1 MAKFE
6 FGGPPRFAHQK
17 RGLAKL
23 LACNGVGALLMEPGT
38 GKTAVTLDYCSL
50 LALTSPRREARVLV
64 IGPLAATDQWALQA
78 PKWVSPQVNVWAEA
92 LGGSVMQRVEA
103 LRSRGGKAVAKPTG
117 GKGRGAGDDVR
128 ALHANRSWALTA
140 RRDGEGLDRK
150 AAAKAGPEVLG
161 DSRPRLVIEAI
172 NLDTLSQRR
181 RVGSKTMADVVL
193 AAVTDFDPDLV
204 VIDEMHKI
212 KSVSSNASRLASRI
226 GARVERRIGL
236 TGTVIPHSP
245 LDVYAQWRFIDPKAF
260 GRVQPNGERRA
271 ATFAHFKEDY
281 AQMGGYMG
289 HEVVGFKNLD
299 RLEEIMG
306 ERSSVAIKDECLD
319 LPDAVDTVLPVALS
333 AKELKAYED
342 MRTRLQVEFREEDDV
357 KAVGGPGEADSATA
371 MSRLVRMTR
380 LRQITAGHLPD
391 DSGQVREI
399 GRAKARTIASLI
411 HDTLEDEQRVVVFG
425 TFTHELAALEEEISD
440 KRTQV
445 LRIDG
450 STKPEDRLRM
460 RQRFGSDDP
469 ARLVIVAQIKTLSV
483 AVNELVTARNA
494 VFASLPWQRDDI
506 VQARDRLNRLGQ
518 KSATTF
524 WYALA
529 PGTVDDV
536 VYQAYQDRTDLEKA
550 LMNHIYNDRQDP

>member
-1 MAKFE
+1 MVGFK
-6 FGGPPRFAHQK
+6 FGGPPRFDHQK

-23 LACNGVGALLMEPGT
+23 IECRGVGALLMEPGT

-50 LALTSPRREARVLV
+50 LALASPRREARVLV
-64 IGPLAATDQWALQA
+64 IGPLAAVDQWALQA

-103 LRSRGGKAVAKPTG
+103 LRSRGGAKVTRVTG
-117 GKGRGAGDDVR
+117 GLGRAASASPRGV
-128 ALHANRSWALTA
+128 HANRAWALAA
-140 RRDGEGLDRK
+140 RRDGVDLPRGE
-150 AAAKAGPEVLG
+150 AVAGGPDVLG
-161 DSRPRLVIEAI
+161 DGKPRLVIEAI

-181 RVGSKTMADVVL
+181 QVGSKTMADVVL
-193 AAVTDFDPDLV
+193 GAVTDFDPDLV

-212 KSVSSNASRLASRI
+212 KSISSNASRLAGRI
-226 GARVERRIGL
+226 GNRVERRIGL

-260 GRVQPNGERRA
+260 GRVQPDGTRRT

-289 HEVVGFKNLD
+289 REVIGFKNLD
-299 RLEEIMG
+299 RLEEIMA
-306 ERSSVAIKDECLD
+306 ERSAVAIKDECLD
-319 LPDAVDTVLPVALS
+319 LPEAVDTVLPVTLS
-333 AKELKAYED
+333 AKESKAYEE
-342 MRTRLQVEFREEDDV
+342 MRTQLQVQFREEDD
-357 KAVGGPGEADSATA
+357 ASAAGEATA
-371 MSRLVRMTR
+371 MNRLSRLIR

-391 DSGQVREI
+391 DEGQVREI
-399 GRAKARTIASLI
+399 GRSKAKTIASLI
-411 HDTLEDEQRVVVFG
+411 HDTLEDEKRVVVFG
-425 TFTHELAALEEEISD
+425 TFTRELQALEEEITD
-440 KRTQV
+440 KRTTV

-450 STKPEDRLRM
+450 STKPEDRLAI

-483 AVNELVTARNA
+483 AVNELVTASHA

-518 KSATTF
+518 KRSTTF

-529 PGTVDDV
+529 PDTVDDV
-536 VYQAYQDRTDLEKA
+536 VFRAYQDRTDLEKS
-550 LMNHIYNDRQDP
+550 LMNHIYNER

>member
-1 MAKFE
+1 MAGFE

-23 LACNGVGALLMEPGT
+23 LACKGVGALLMEPGT

-50 LALTSPRREARVLV
+50 LALASPRREARVLV
-64 IGPLAATDQWALQA
+64 IGPLAAVDQWALQA

-103 LRSRGGKAVAKPTG
+103 LRSRGGKNVAKPTG
-117 GKGRGAGDDVR
+117 GRGRGAGDDVR
-128 ALHANRSWALTA
+128 ALHANRSWALAA
-140 RRDGEGLDRK
+140 RRDGVDLTRQM
-150 AAAKAGPEVLG
+150 ASKAGPDVLG
-161 DSRPRLVIEAI
+161 DSKPRLVIEAI

-181 RVGSKTMADVVL
+181 QVGSRTMADVVL
-193 AAVTDFDPDLV
+193 SAVTDFDPDLI

-212 KSVSSNASRLASRI
+212 KSVASNASRLAGRI
-226 GARVERRIGL
+226 GSRVERRIGL

-245 LDVYAQWRFIDPKAF
+245 LDVYGQWRFLDPHAF
-260 GRVQPNGERRA
+260 GRVQPNGERRV
-271 ATFAHFKEDY
+271 ATFKHFKEDY
-281 AQMGGYMG
+281 AEMGGYMG

-306 ERSSVAIKDECLD
+306 ERSSVAIKEECLD
-319 LPDAVDTVLPVALS
+319 LPDAIDTVLPVALS

-342 MRTRLQVEFREEDDV
+342 MRTKLQVEFREEDDV
-357 KAVGGPGEADSATA
+357 REAADGGDAATA
-371 MSRLVRMTR
+371 ASRLVRMTR

-391 DSGQVREI
+391 DAGEVREI
-399 GRAKARTIASLI
+399 GRSKAKTIASLI
-411 HDTLEDEQRVVVFG
+411 HDTLEDEKRIVVFG
-425 TFTHELAALEEEISD
+425 TFTRELAALEEEIAD
-440 KRTQV
+440 KRTTV

-450 STKPEDRLRM
+450 STKPEDRLAM

-469 ARLVIVAQIKTLSV
+469 GRLVIVAQIKTLSV

-494 VFASLPWQRDDI
+494 IFASLPWQRDDI

-529 PGTVDDV
+529 PNTVDDLV
-536 VYQAYQDRTDLEKA
+536 FQAYQDRTDLEKT
-550 LMNHIYNDRQDP
+550 LMNHIYADRK

>member
-1 MAKFE
+1 MTVFQ

-23 LACNGVGALLMEPGT
+23 IACNGVGALLMEPGT

-50 LALTSPRREARVLV
+50 LALASPRREARVLV
-64 IGPLAATDQWALQA
+64 IGPLAAVDQWALQA

-103 LRSRGGKAVAKPTG
+103 LRSRGGKPLKTITG

-128 ALHANRSWALTA
+128 AAHANRSWALAA
-140 RRDGEGLDRK
+140 RRDGVVLDRK
-150 AAAKAGPEVLG
+150 MAAKAGPDVLG
-161 DSRPRLVIEAI
+161 DSKPRLVIEAI

-181 RVGSKTMADVVL
+181 QVGSKTMADIVL

-212 KSVSSNASRLASRI
+212 KSVSSNASRLAGRI
-226 GARVERRIGL
+226 GSRVERRIGL

-245 LDVYAQWRFIDPKAF
+245 LDVYGQWRFLDPKAF

-271 ATFAHFKEDY
+271 ATFKHFKEDY
-281 AQMGGYMG
+281 AEMGGYMG

-306 ERSSVAIKDECLD
+306 ERSSVAIKEECLD

-333 AKELKAYED
+333 PKELKAYED
-342 MRTRLQVEFREEDDV
+342 MRTKLQVEFREEDDV
-357 KAVGGPGEADSATA
+357 LEADAAGGGDAATA
-371 MSRLVRMTR
+371 ASRLVRMTR

-391 DSGQVREI
+391 DEGQVREI
-399 GRAKARTIASLI
+399 GRSKAKTIASLI
-411 HDTLEDEQRVVVFG
+411 HDTLEDEQRIVVFG
-425 TFTHELAALEEEISD
+425 SFTHELRALEEEIAD
-440 KRTQV
+440 KRTTV

-450 STKPEDRLRM
+450 STKPEDRLAM

-469 ARLVIVAQIKTLSV
+469 SRLVIVAQIKTLSV

-494 VFASLPWQRDDI
+494 IFASLPWQRDDI

-529 PGTVDDV
+529 PNTVDDLV
-536 VYQAYQDRTDLEKA
+536 FQAYLDRTDLEKT
-550 LMNHIYNDRQDP
+550 LMDHIYNDR

>member
-1 MAKFE
+1 MTKFE

-23 LACNGVGALLMEPGT
+23 IACNGVGALLMEPGT

-50 LALTSPRREARVLV
+50 LALSSPRREARVLV
-64 IGPLAATDQWALQA
+64 IGPLAAVDQWALQA

-117 GKGRGAGDDVR
+117 GKGRGAGDSVR
-128 ALHANRSWALTA
+128 AVHAARAWALAA
-140 RRDGEGLDRK
+140 RRDGVDLDRRM
-150 AAAKAGPEVLG
+150 AAKAGPDVLG
-161 DSRPRLVIEAI
+161 DSNPRLVIEAI

-181 RVGSKTMADVVL
+181 QVGSKTMADVVL
-193 AAVTDFDPDLV
+193 GAVTDFDPDLV

-212 KSVSSNASRLASRI
+212 KSVSSNASRLAGRI
-226 GARVERRIGL
+226 GSRVERRIGL

-245 LDVYAQWRFIDPKAF
+245 LDVYGQWRFLDPRAF
-260 GRVQPNGERRA
+260 GRVQPNGERRV
-271 ATFAHFKEDY
+271 ATFKHFKEDY
-281 AQMGGYMG
+281 AEMGGYMG

-306 ERSSVAIKDECLD
+306 ERSSVAIKEECLD

-333 AKELKAYED
+333 PKELKAYED
-342 MRTRLQVEFREEDDV
+342 MRTKLQVEFREEDDSR
-357 KAVGGPGEADSATA
+357 EAGDGDAATA
-371 MSRLVRMTR
+371 ASRLVRMTR

-391 DSGQVREI
+391 DDGQVREI
-399 GRAKARTIASLI
+399 GRSKAKTIASLI
-411 HDTLEDEQRVVVFG
+411 HDTLEDEQRIVVFG
-425 TFTHELAALEEEISD
+425 TFTRELAALEEEIAD
-440 KRTQV
+440 KRTTV

-450 STKPEDRLRM
+450 STKPGDRLAM

-529 PGTVDDV
+529 PGTVDDLV
-536 VYQAYQDRTDLEKA
+536 FQAYLDRTDLEKT
-550 LMNHIYNDRQDP
+550 LMNHIYDDRK

>member
-1 MAKFE
+1 MTKFE

-23 LACNGVGALLMEPGT
+23 IACNGVGALLMEPGT

-50 LALTSPRREARVLV
+50 LALSSPRGEARVLV
-64 IGPLAATDQWALQA
+64 IGPLAAVDQWALQA

-103 LRSRGGKAVAKPTG
+103 LRSRGGKSVTRVTG

-128 ALHANRSWALTA
+128 ALHANRSWALAA
-140 RRDGEGLDRK
+140 RRDGVDLARK
-150 AAAKAGPEVLG
+150 MAAKVGPDVLG
-161 DSRPRLVIEAI
+161 DSKPRLVIEAI

-181 RVGSKTMADVVL
+181 QVGSRTMADVVL
-193 AAVTDFDPDLV
+193 SAVTDFDPDLV

-212 KSVSSNASRLASRI
+212 KSVSSNASRLAGRI
-226 GARVERRIGL
+226 GSRVERRIGL

-245 LDVYAQWRFIDPKAF
+245 LDVYGQWRFLDPRAF
-260 GRVQPNGERRA
+260 GRVQPGGERRV
-271 ATFAHFKEDY
+271 ATFKHFKEDY
-281 AQMGGYMG
+281 VEMGGYMG

-306 ERSSVAIKDECLD
+306 ERSSVAIKEECLD
-319 LPDAVDTVLPVALS
+319 LPRAVDTVLPVALS
-333 AKELKAYED
+333 PKELKAYED
-342 MRTRLQVEFREEDDV
+342 MRTKLQVEFREEADV
-357 KAVGGPGEADSATA
+357 RDAGGGDAATA
-371 MSRLVRMTR
+371 TSRLVRMTR

-391 DSGQVREI
+391 DAGEVREI
-399 GRAKARTIASLI
+399 GRSKAKTIASLI
-411 HDTLEDEQRVVVFG
+411 HDTLEDEKRIVVFG
-425 TFTHELAALEEEISD
+425 TFTRELSALEEEIVNR
-440 KRTQV
+440 RTAV

-450 STKPEDRLRM
+450 STKPEDRLAM

-494 VFASLPWQRDDI
+494 IFASLPWQRDDI

-529 PGTVDDV
+529 PGTVDDLV
-536 VYQAYQDRTDLEKA
+536 FQAYQDRTDLEKA
-550 LMNHIYNDRQDP
+550 LMNHIYADRK

>member
-1 MAKFE
+1 LTKFE

-23 LACNGVGALLMEPGT
+23 ISCGGAGALLMEPGT

-50 LALTSPRREARVLV
+50 LALASPRREARVLV
-64 IGPLAATDQWALQA
+64 IGPLAAVDQWALQA

-128 ALHANRSWALTA
+128 ALHANRSWALAA
-140 RRDGEGLDRK
+140 RRDGVELDRK
-150 AAAKAGPEVLG
+150 MAAKAGPDVLG
-161 DSRPRLVIEAI
+161 GGKPRLVIEAI

-181 RVGSKTMADVVL
+181 QVGAKTMADVVL
-193 AAVTDFDPDLV
+193 SAVTDFGPDLV

-212 KSVSSNASRLASRI
+212 KSVSSNASRLAGRI
-226 GARVERRIGL
+226 GSRVERRIGL

-245 LDVYAQWRFIDPKAF
+245 LDVYGQWRFLDPRAF
-260 GRVQPNGERRA
+260 GRVQPNGERRV
-271 ATFAHFKEDY
+271 ATFKAFREDY
-281 AQMGGYMG
+281 AEMGGYMG

-306 ERSSVAIKDECLD
+306 ERSSVAIKEECLD
-319 LPDAVDTVLPVALS
+319 LPDAVDTVLPVALNP
-333 AKELKAYED
+333 KELKAYED
-342 MRTRLQVEFREEDDV
+342 MRTKLQVEVREEDDV
-357 KAVGGPGEADSATA
+357 REAAGGAGDSATA
-371 MSRLVRMTR
+371 ASRLVRMTR

-391 DSGQVREI
+391 DEGQVREI
-399 GRAKARTIASLI
+399 GRSKAKTIASLI
-411 HDTLEDEQRVVVFG
+411 HDTLEDEKRIVVFG
-425 TFTHELAALEEEISD
+425 TFTRELAALEEEIAD
-440 KRTQV
+440 KRTTV

-494 VFASLPWQRDDI
+494 IFASLPWQRDDI

-529 PGTVDDV
+529 PNTVDDLV
-536 VYQAYQDRTDLEKA
+536 FQAYQDRTDLEKA
-550 LMNHIYNDRQDP
+550 LMNHIYADRK

>member
-23 LACNGVGALLMEPGT
+23 IACNGVGALLMEPGT

-50 LALTSPRREARVLV
+50 LALAAPRREARVLV
-64 IGPLAATDQWALQA
+64 IGPLAAVDQWALQA

-117 GKGRGAGDDVR
+117 GKRRGAGDNPR
-128 ALHANRSWALTA
+128 AVHATRAWALAA
-140 RRDGEGLDRK
+140 RRDGVDLDRK
-150 AAAKAGPEVLG
+150 MAAKAGPDVLG
-161 DSRPRLVIEAI
+161 DSKPRLVIEAI

-181 RVGSKTMADVVL
+181 QVGSKTMADVVL
-193 AAVTDFDPDLV
+193 SAVTDYDPDLV

-212 KSVSSNASRLASRI
+212 KSVSSNASRLAGRI
-226 GARVERRIGL
+226 GSRVERRIGL

-245 LDVYAQWRFIDPKAF
+245 LDVYGQWRFLDPRAF
-260 GRVQPNGERRA
+260 GRVQPNGERRV
-271 ATFAHFKEDY
+271 ATFKHFKEDY
-281 AQMGGYMG
+281 AEMGGYMG

-306 ERSSVAIKDECLD
+306 ERSSVAIKEECLD

-333 AKELKAYED
+333 PKELKAYED
-342 MRTRLQVEFREEDDV
+342 MRTKLQVEFREEDDSR
-357 KAVGGPGEADSATA
+357 EAGDGDAATA
-371 MSRLVRMTR
+371 ASRLVRMTR

-391 DSGQVREI
+391 DDGQVREI
-399 GRAKARTIASLI
+399 GRSKAKTIASLI
-411 HDTLEDEQRVVVFG
+411 HDTLGDEKRIVVFG
-425 TFTHELAALEEEISD
+425 TFTRELAALEEEIAD
-440 KRTQV
+440 KRTTV

-460 RQRFGSDDP
+460 RQRFGSDDS

-483 AVNELVTARNA
+483 AVNELVAARNA
-494 VFASLPWQRDDI
+494 IFASLPWQRDDI

-529 PGTVDDV
+529 PNTVDDLV
-536 VYQAYQDRTDLEKA
+536 FQAYQDRTDLEKT
-550 LMNHIYNDRQDP
+550 LMNHIYADRK

>member
-1 MAKFE
+1 MPRFE

-23 LACNGVGALLMEPGT
+23 IECRGVGALLMEPGT

-50 LALTSPRREARVLV
+50 LALASPRREARVLV
-64 IGPLAATDQWALQA
+64 IGPLAAVDQWALQA

-103 LRSRGGKAVAKPTG
+103 LRSRGGAEVTRVTG
-117 GKGRGAGDDVR
+117 GPGRGASASPRGV
-128 ALHANRSWALTA
+128 HANRAWALAA
-140 RRDGEGLDRK
+140 RRDGVDLPREE
-150 AAAKAGPEVLG
+150 AVAGGPDILG
-161 DSRPRLVIEAI
+161 DVTPRLVIEAI

-181 RVGSKTMADVVL
+181 QVGSKTMADVVL
-193 AAVTDFDPDLV
+193 GAVTDFDPDLV

-212 KSVSSNASRLASRI
+212 KSISSNASRLAGRI
-226 GARVERRIGL
+226 GNRVERRIGL

-260 GRVQPNGERRA
+260 GRVQPDGTRRT

-299 RLEEIMG
+299 RLEEIMA
-306 ERSSVAIKDECLD
+306 ERSAVAIKSECLD
-319 LPDAVDTVLPVALS
+319 LPDAVDTVLPVTLS
-333 AKELKAYED
+333 AKESKAYED
-342 MRTRLQVEFREEDDV
+342 MRTKLQVEFREEDD
-357 KAVGGPGEADSATA
+357 ASAAGEATA
-371 MSRLVRMTR
+371 MNRLSRLIR

-391 DSGQVREI
+391 DEGQVREI
-399 GRAKARTIASLI
+399 GRSKAKTIASLI
-411 HDTLEDEQRVVVFG
+411 HDTLEDEKRVVVFG
-425 TFTHELAALEEEISD
+425 TFTRELQALEEEITD
-440 KRTQV
+440 KRTTV

-450 STKPEDRLRM
+450 STKPEDRLAI

-483 AVNELVTARNA
+483 AVNELVTASHA

-518 KSATTF
+518 KRSTTF

-529 PGTVDDV
+529 PDTVDDV
-536 VYQAYQDRTDLEKA
+536 VFQAYQDRTDLEKS
-550 LMNHIYNDRQDP
+550 LMNHIYNER

>member
-23 LACNGVGALLMEPGT
+23 IACGGVGALLMEPGT

-50 LALTSPRREARVLV
+50 LALASPRREARVLV
-64 IGPLAATDQWALQA
+64 IGPLAAVDQWALQA

-103 LRSRGGKAVAKPTG
+103 LRSRGGKMPKKVTG

-128 ALHANRSWALTA
+128 ALHANRAWALAA
-140 RRDGEGLDRK
+140 RRDGVELDRK
-150 AAAKAGPEVLG
+150 MAAKVGPDVLG
-161 DSRPRLVIEAI
+161 DSKPRLAIEAI

-181 RVGSKTMADVVL
+181 QVGSKTMADVVL
-193 AAVTDFDPDLV
+193 SAVTDFDPDLV

-212 KSVSSNASRLASRI
+212 KSVSSNASRLAGRI
-226 GARVERRIGL
+226 GSRVERRIGL

-245 LDVYAQWRFIDPKAF
+245 LDVYGQWRFLDPRAF
-260 GRVQPNGERRA
+260 GRVQPNGERRV
-271 ATFAHFKEDY
+271 ATFKHFKEDY
-281 AQMGGYMG
+281 AEMGGYMG

-306 ERSSVAIKDECLD
+306 ERSSVAIKEECLD
-319 LPDAVDTVLPVALS
+319 LPDAVDAVLPVALS
-333 AKELKAYED
+333 PKELKAYED
-342 MRTRLQVEFREEDDV
+342 MRTRLQVEFREEDDSR
-357 KAVGGPGEADSATA
+357 EAGDGDSATA
-371 MSRLVRMTR
+371 ASRLVQMTR

-391 DSGQVREI
+391 DEGRVREI
-399 GRAKARTIASLI
+399 GRSKAKTIASLI
-411 HDTLEDEQRVVVFG
+411 HDTLEDERRIVVFG
-425 TFTHELAALEEEISD
+425 SFTYELKSLEEEIAD
-440 KRTQV
+440 KRTTV

-450 STKPEDRLRM
+450 STKPEDRLAM

-494 VFASLPWQRDDI
+494 IFASLPWQRDDI

-518 KSATTF
+518 RSSTTF

-529 PGTVDDV
+529 PNTVDDLV
-536 VYQAYQDRTDLEKA
+536 FQAYQDRTDLEKA
-550 LMNHIYNDRQDP
+550 LMSHIYDDR

>member
-6 FGGPPRFAHQK
+6 FGGPTRFAHQK

-23 LACNGVGALLMEPGT
+23 IACNGVGALLMEPGT

-50 LALTSPRREARVLV
+50 LALASPRREARVLV
-64 IGPLAATDQWALQA
+64 IGPLAAVDQWALQA

-103 LRSRGGKAVAKPTG
+103 LRSRGGRAVAKPTG
-117 GKGRGAGDDVR
+117 GRGRGAGEDVR
-128 ALHANRSWALTA
+128 ALHANRSWTLTA
-140 RRDGEGLDRK
+140 RRDGAELDRK
-150 AAAKAGPEVLG
+150 LAAKAGPVVLG
-161 DSRPRLVIEAI
+161 DSRPRLLIEAI

-181 RVGSKTMADVVL
+181 QVGSKTMADVVL
-193 AAVTDFDPDLV
+193 SAVTDFDPDLV

-226 GARVERRIGL
+226 GSRVERRIGL
-236 TGTVIPHSP
+236 TGTVTPHSP
-245 LDVYAQWRFIDPKAF
+245 LDVYGQWRFLDPKAF
-260 GRVQPNGERRA
+260 GRVQPNGERRV
-271 ATFAHFKEDY
+271 ATFKHFKEDY
-281 AQMGGYMG
+281 AEMGGYMG

-306 ERSSVAIKDECLD
+306 ERSSVAIKEECLD
-319 LPDAVDTVLPVALS
+319 LPEAVDTVLPVALS
-333 AKELKAYED
+333 SKELKAYED
-342 MRTRLQVEFREEDDV
+342 MRTKLQVEFREEDDIRED
-357 KAVGGPGEADSATA
+357 AGGGGGDAATA
-371 MSRLVRMTR
+371 ASRLVRMTR

-391 DSGQVREI
+391 DEGRVREI
-399 GRAKARTIASLI
+399 GRSKAKTIASLI
-411 HDTLEDEQRVVVFG
+411 HDTLGDERRIVVFG
-425 TFTHELAALEEEISD
+425 SFTHELRALEEEIAD
-440 KRTQV
+440 KRTTV

-450 STKPEDRLRM
+450 STKPEDRLAM

-494 VFASLPWQRDDI
+494 IFASLPWQRDDI

-518 KSATTF
+518 KRATTF

-529 PGTVDDV
+529 PNTVDDLV
-536 VYQAYQDRTDLEKA
+536 FQAYQDRTDLEKA
-550 LMNHIYNDRQDP
+550 LMSHIYDDRK

>member
-1 MAKFE
+1 MAQFE
-6 FGGPPRFAHQK
+6 LGGPPRFNHQK

-23 LACNGVGALLMEPGT
+23 IKCKGVGALLMEPGT

-50 LALTSPRREARVLV
+50 LALASKRGEARVLV
-64 IGPLAATDQWALQA
+64 IGPLAAVDQWALQA

-103 LRSRGGKAVAKPTG
+103 LRSRGGVKVKHVTG
-117 GKGRGAGDDVR
+117 GSGRGASTSPRGV
-128 ALHANRSWALTA
+128 HANRAWALAA
-140 RRDGEGLDRK
+140 RRDGADLPRAE
-150 AAAKAGPEVLG
+150 AVAGGPDVLG
-161 DSRPRLVIEAI
+161 DGKPRLVIEAI

-181 RVGSKTMADVVL
+181 QVGSKTMADVVL
-193 AAVTDFDPDLV
+193 GAVTDFDPDLV

-212 KSVSSNASRLASRI
+212 KSISSNASRLAGRI
-226 GARVERRIGL
+226 GNRVERRIGL

-260 GRVQPNGERRA
+260 GRVQPDGTRRA

-289 HEVVGFKNLD
+289 HEVIGFKNLD
-299 RLEEIMG
+299 RLEEIMA
-306 ERSSVAIKDECLD
+306 ERSAVAIKSECLD
-319 LPDAVDTVLPVALS
+319 LPDAVDTILPVTLS
-333 AKELKAYED
+333 AKESKAYEE
-342 MRTRLQVEFREEDDV
+342 MRTQLQVQFREEDD
-357 KAVGGPGEADSATA
+357 AAASGEATA
-371 MSRLVRMTR
+371 MNRLSRLIR

-391 DSGQVREI
+391 DEGQVSEI
-399 GRAKARTIASLI
+399 GRSKAKTIASLI
-411 HDTLEDEQRVVVFG
+411 HDTLEDEKRIVVFG
-425 TFTHELAALEEEISD
+425 TFTRELQALEEEITD
-440 KRTQV
+440 KRTAV

-450 STKPEDRLRM
+450 STKPEDRIAM

-469 ARLVIVAQIKTLSV
+469 TRLVIVAQIKTLSV
-483 AVNELVTARNA
+483 AVNELVTASHA

-518 KSATTF
+518 KRSTTF

-536 VYQAYQDRTDLEKA
+536 VFRAYQDRTDLEKS
-550 LMNHIYNDRQDP
+550 LMNHIYQEG

>member
-1 MAKFE
+1 MPGFE

-23 LACNGVGALLMEPGT
+23 IDCKGVGALLMEPGT

-50 LALTSPRREARVLV
+50 LALASKRGEARVLV
-64 IGPLAATDQWALQA
+64 IGPLAAVDQWALQA

-103 LRSRGGKAVAKPTG
+103 LRSRGGVKVKHVTG
-117 GKGRGAGDDVR
+117 GLGRGASASPRGV
-128 ALHANRSWALTA
+128 HANRAWALAA
-140 RRDGEGLDRK
+140 RRDGADLPREEAVAEGPD
-150 AAAKAGPEVLG
+150 VLG
-161 DSRPRLVIEAI
+161 EGKPRLVIEAI

-181 RVGSKTMADVVL
+181 QVGSKTMADVVL
-193 AAVTDFDPDLV
+193 GAVTDFDPDLV

-212 KSVSSNASRLASRI
+212 KSISSNASRLAGRI
-226 GARVERRIGL
+226 GNRVDRRIGL

-260 GRVQPNGERRA
+260 GRVQPDGTRRT

-299 RLEEIMG
+299 RLEEIMA
-306 ERSSVAIKDECLD
+306 ERSAVAIKDECLD
-319 LPDAVDTVLPVALS
+319 LPDAVDTVLPVTLS
-333 AKELKAYED
+333 AKESKAYEE
-342 MRTRLQVEFREEDDV
+342 MRTQLQVQFREEDDS
-357 KAVGGPGEADSATA
+357 AAAGEATA
-371 MSRLVRMTR
+371 MNRLSRLIR

-391 DSGQVREI
+391 DEGRVREI
-399 GRAKARTIASLI
+399 GRSKAKTIASLI
-411 HDTLEDEQRVVVFG
+411 HDTLEDEKRVVVFG
-425 TFTHELAALEEEISD
+425 TFTRELQALEEEITD
-440 KRTQV
+440 KRTTV

-450 STKPEDRLRM
+450 STKPEDRLTI

-469 ARLVIVAQIKTLSV
+469 ARLIIVAQIKTLSV
-483 AVNELVTARNA
+483 AVNELVTASHA

-518 KSATTF
+518 KRSTTF

-529 PGTVDDV
+529 PDTVDDV
-536 VYQAYQDRTDLEKA
+536 VFQAYQDRTDLEKS
-550 LMNHIYNDRQDP
+550 LMNHIYNER

>member
-1 MAKFE
+1 MPRFE

-23 LACNGVGALLMEPGT
+23 IECHGVGALLMEPGT

-50 LALTSPRREARVLV
+50 LALASPRREARVLV
-64 IGPLAATDQWALQA
+64 IGPLAAVDQWALQA

-103 LRSRGGKAVAKPTG
+103 LRSRGGAKVARVTG
-117 GKGRGAGDDVR
+117 GPGRGASASPRGV
-128 ALHANRSWALTA
+128 HANRAWALAA
-140 RRDGEGLDRK
+140 RRDGVDLLREE
-150 AAAKAGPEVLG
+150 AVAGGPDILG
-161 DSRPRLVIEAI
+161 DVTPRLVIEAI

-181 RVGSKTMADVVL
+181 QVGSKTMADVVL
-193 AAVTDFDPDLV
+193 GAVTDFDPDLV

-212 KSVSSNASRLASRI
+212 KSISSNASRLAGRI
-226 GARVERRIGL
+226 GNRVERRIGL

-260 GRVQPNGERRA
+260 GRVQPDGTRRTS
-271 ATFAHFKEDY
+271 TFAHFKEDY

-299 RLEEIMG
+299 RLEEIMA
-306 ERSSVAIKDECLD
+306 ERSAVAIKSECLD
-319 LPDAVDTVLPVALS
+319 LPDAVDTVLPVTLS
-333 AKELKAYED
+333 AKESKAYED
-342 MRTRLQVEFREEDDV
+342 MRTKLQVEFREEDD
-357 KAVGGPGEADSATA
+357 ASAAGEATA
-371 MSRLVRMTR
+371 MNRLSRLIR

-391 DSGQVREI
+391 DEGRVREI
-399 GRAKARTIASLI
+399 GRSKAKTIASLI
-411 HDTLEDEQRVVVFG
+411 HDTLEDEKRVVVFG
-425 TFTHELAALEEEISD
+425 TFTRELQALEEEITD
-440 KRTQV
+440 KRTTV

-450 STKPEDRLRM
+450 STKPEDRLAI

-483 AVNELVTARNA
+483 AVNELVTASHA

-518 KSATTF
+518 KRSTTF

-529 PGTVDDV
+529 PDTVDDV
-536 VYQAYQDRTDLEKA
+536 VFQAYQDRTDLEKS
-550 LMNHIYNDRQDP
+550 LMNHIYNER

>member
-6 FGGPPRFAHQK
+6 FGGPPRFDHQK

-23 LACNGVGALLMEPGT
+23 IACNGVGALLMEPGT

-50 LALTSPRREARVLV
+50 LALASPRREARVLV
-64 IGPLAATDQWALQA
+64 IGPLAAVDQWALQA

-117 GKGRGAGDDVR
+117 GRGRGAGDGIR
-128 ALHANRSWALTA
+128 SLHATRSWALAA
-140 RRDGEGLDRK
+140 RRDGVELDRK
-150 AAAKAGPEVLG
+150 AAAKAGPDVLG
-161 DSRPRLVIEAI
+161 GGKPRLVIEAI

-181 RVGSKTMADVVL
+181 QVGSKTMADVVL
-193 AAVTDFDPDLV
+193 SAVTDFDPDLV

-212 KSVSSNASRLASRI
+212 KSVSSNASRLAGRI
-226 GARVERRIGL
+226 GLRVERRIGL

-245 LDVYAQWRFIDPKAF
+245 LDVYGQWRFLDPQAF
-260 GRVQPNGERRA
+260 GRVQPNGERRV
-271 ATFAHFKEDY
+271 ATFKHFKEDY
-281 AQMGGYMG
+281 AEMGGYMG
-289 HEVVGFKNLD
+289 HEVIGFKNLD

-306 ERSSVAIKDECLD
+306 ERSSVAIKEECLD

-333 AKELKAYED
+333 PKELKAYED
-342 MRTRLQVEFREEDDV
+342 MRTRLQVEFREEDDMRE
-357 KAVGGPGEADSATA
+357 AADGGDAATA
-371 MSRLVRMTR
+371 ASRLVRMTR

-391 DSGQVREI
+391 DAGQVREI
-399 GRAKARTIASLI
+399 GRSKAKTIASLI
-411 HDTLEDEQRVVVFG
+411 HDTLEDERRIVVFG
-425 TFTHELAALEEEISD
+425 SFTHELKALEEEIAD
-440 KRTQV
+440 KRTTV

-450 STKPEDRLRM
+450 STKPEDRLAM

-494 VFASLPWQRDDI
+494 IFASLPWQRDDI

-529 PGTVDDV
+529 PNTVDDLV
-536 VYQAYQDRTDLEKA
+536 FQAYQDRTDLEKA
-550 LMNHIYNDRQDP
+550 LMNHIYTDRK

>member
-23 LACNGVGALLMEPGT
+23 IACGGVGALLMEPGT

-50 LALTSPRREARVLV
+50 LALSSPRREARVLV
-64 IGPLAATDQWALQA
+64 IGPLAAVDQWALQA

-103 LRSRGGKAVAKPTG
+103 LRSRGGKPLKSVTG
-117 GKGRGAGDDVR
+117 GKGRGAGGGVR
-128 ALHANRSWALTA
+128 AVHATRAWALAA
-140 RRDGEGLDRK
+140 RRDGVELDRK
-150 AAAKAGPEVLG
+150 AAAKAGPDVLG
-161 DSRPRLVIEAI
+161 DGKPRLVIEAI

-181 RVGSKTMADVVL
+181 QVGSKTMADVVL
-193 AAVTDFDPDLV
+193 RAVTDFDPDLV

-212 KSVSSNASRLASRI
+212 KSVSSNASRLAGRI
-226 GARVERRIGL
+226 GSRVERRIGL

-245 LDVYAQWRFIDPKAF
+245 LDVYGQWRFLDPKAF
-260 GRVQPNGERRA
+260 GRVQPNGERRV
-271 ATFAHFKEDY
+271 ATFKHFKEDY
-281 AQMGGYMG
+281 AEMGGYMG

-306 ERSSVAIKDECLD
+306 ERSSVAIKEECLD

-333 AKELKAYED
+333 PKELQSYKD
-342 MRTRLQVEFREEDDV
+342 MRTKLQVELR
-357 KAVGGPGEADSATA
+357 EADDSREAGDGDEA
-371 MSRLVRMTR
+371 AAASRLVRMTR

-391 DSGQVREI
+391 DEGQVREI
-399 GRAKARTIASLI
+399 GRSKARTIASLI
-411 HDTLEDEQRVVVFG
+411 HDTLEDEQRIVVFG
-425 TFTHELAALEEEISD
+425 TFTRELAALEEEIAD
-440 KRTQV
+440 KRTTV

-450 STKPEDRLRM
+450 STKPEDRLAM

-469 ARLVIVAQIKTLSV
+469 ARLVLVAQIKTLSV

-494 VFASLPWQRDDI
+494 IFASLPWQRDDI

-529 PGTVDDV
+529 PGTVDELV
-536 VYQAYQDRTDLEKA
+536 FQAYQDRTDLEKA
-550 LMNHIYNDRQDP
+550 LMSHIYNDR

>member
-1 MAKFE
+1 MPRFE

-23 LACNGVGALLMEPGT
+23 IECRGVGALLMEPGT

-50 LALTSPRREARVLV
+50 LALASPRREARVLV
-64 IGPLAATDQWALQA
+64 IGPLAAVDQWALQA

-103 LRSRGGKAVAKPTG
+103 LRSRGGAKVARVTG
-117 GKGRGAGDDVR
+117 GPGRGASASPRGV
-128 ALHANRSWALTA
+128 HANRAWALAA
-140 RRDGEGLDRK
+140 RRDGVDLPREE
-150 AAAKAGPEVLG
+150 AVAGGPDILG
-161 DSRPRLVIEAI
+161 DVTPRLVIEAI

-181 RVGSKTMADVVL
+181 QVGSKTMADVVL
-193 AAVTDFDPDLV
+193 GAVTDFDPDLV

-212 KSVSSNASRLASRI
+212 KSISSNASRLAGRI
-226 GARVERRIGL
+226 GNRVERRIGL

-260 GRVQPNGERRA
+260 GRVQPDGTRRT

-299 RLEEIMG
+299 RLEEIMA
-306 ERSSVAIKDECLD
+306 ERSAVAIKSECLD
-319 LPDAVDTVLPVALS
+319 LPDAVDTVLPVTLS
-333 AKELKAYED
+333 AKESKAYED
-342 MRTRLQVEFREEDDV
+342 MRTKLQVEFREEDD
-357 KAVGGPGEADSATA
+357 ASAAGEATA
-371 MSRLVRMTR
+371 MNRLSRLIR

-391 DSGQVREI
+391 DEGQVREI
-399 GRAKARTIASLI
+399 GRSKAKTIASLI
-411 HDTLEDEQRVVVFG
+411 HDTLEDEKRVVVFG
-425 TFTHELAALEEEISD
+425 TFTRELQALEEEITD
-440 KRTQV
+440 KRTTV

-450 STKPEDRLRM
+450 STKPEDRLAI

-483 AVNELVTARNA
+483 AVNELVTASHA

-518 KSATTF
+518 KRSTTF

-529 PGTVDDV
+529 PDTVDDV
-536 VYQAYQDRTDLEKA
+536 VFQAYQDRTDLEKS
-550 LMNHIYNDRQDP
+550 LMNHIYNER

>member
-6 FGGPPRFAHQK
+6 FGGLPRFAHQK

-23 LACNGVGALLMEPGT
+23 ISCNGVGALLMEPGT

-50 LALTSPRREARVLV
+50 LALASPRREARVLV
-64 IGPLAATDQWALQA
+64 IGPLAAVDQWALQA

-103 LRSRGGKAVAKPTG
+103 LRSRGGKEISKPTG
-117 GKGRGAGDDVR
+117 GRGRGAGDSVR
-128 ALHANRSWALTA
+128 SLHSNRSLALAA
-140 RRDGEGLDRK
+140 RRDGVELDRK
-150 AAAKAGPEVLG
+150 VAAKAGPDVLG
-161 DSRPRLVIEAI
+161 DSKPRLVIEAI

-181 RVGSKTMADVVL
+181 QVGSRTMADVVL
-193 AAVTDFDPDLV
+193 SAVTDFDPDLV

-212 KSVSSNASRLASRI
+212 KSVSSNASRLAGRI
-226 GARVERRIGL
+226 GSRVERRIGL

-245 LDVYAQWRFIDPKAF
+245 LDVYGQWRFLDPKAF
-260 GRVQPNGERRA
+260 GRVQPDGTRRV
-271 ATFAHFKEDY
+271 ATFKHFTEDY
-281 AQMGGYMG
+281 AETGGYMG

-306 ERSSVAIKDECLD
+306 ERSSVAIKEECLD

-333 AKELKAYED
+333 PKELKAYED
-342 MRTRLQVEFREEDDV
+342 MRTKLQVAFREEDDMRED
-357 KAVGGPGEADSATA
+357 AGEGGGDAATA
-371 MSRLVRMTR
+371 ASRLVRMTR

-391 DSGQVREI
+391 DDGQVREI
-399 GRAKARTIASLI
+399 GRSKARTIASLI
-411 HDTLEDEQRVVVFG
+411 HDTLEDEKRIVVFG
-425 TFTHELAALEEEISD
+425 SFTHELKALEEEIAD
-440 KRTQV
+440 KRTTV

-450 STKPEDRLRM
+450 STKPEDRLAM

-494 VFASLPWQRDDI
+494 IFASLPWQRDDI

-529 PGTVDDV
+529 PNTVDDLV
-536 VYQAYQDRTDLEKA
+536 FQAYQDRTDLEKA
-550 LMNHIYNDRQDP
+550 LMIHIYNDR

>member
-23 LACNGVGALLMEPGT
+23 IACGGVGALLMEPGT

-50 LALTSPRREARVLV
+50 LALASPRREARVLV
-64 IGPLAATDQWALQA
+64 IGPLAAVDQWALQA

-103 LRSRGGKAVAKPTG
+103 LRSRGGKQVTRVTG

-128 ALHANRSWALTA
+128 SLHANRSWALTA
-140 RRDGEGLDRK
+140 RRDGVELERK
-150 AAAKAGPEVLG
+150 LAAKAGPGVLG
-161 DSRPRLVIEAI
+161 DSKPRLVIEAI

-181 RVGSKTMADVVL
+181 QVGSRTMADVVL
-193 AAVTDFDPDLV
+193 SAVADFDPDLV

-212 KSVSSNASRLASRI
+212 KSVSSNASRLAGRI
-226 GARVERRIGL
+226 GNRVERRIGL

-245 LDVYAQWRFIDPKAF
+245 LDVYGQWRFIDPKAF
-260 GRVQPNGERRA
+260 GRVQPNGERRV
-271 ATFAHFKEDY
+271 ATFQHFKEDY
-281 AQMGGYMG
+281 AEMGGYMG

-306 ERSSVAIKDECLD
+306 ERSAVAIKAECLD

-333 AKELKAYED
+333 PKELKAYED

-357 KAVGGPGEADSATA
+357 REAGAAGGGDSATA
-371 MSRLVRMTR
+371 ASRLVRMTR

-391 DSGQVREI
+391 DEGQVREI
-399 GRAKARTIASLI
+399 GRSKAKTIASLI
-411 HDTLEDEQRVVVFG
+411 HDTLEDEQRIVVFG
-425 TFTHELAALEEEISD
+425 TFTRELTALEEEIAD
-440 KRTQV
+440 KRTTV

-450 STKPEDRLRM
+450 STKPEDRLAM

-469 ARLVIVAQIKTLSV
+469 SRLVIVAQIKTLSV

-494 VFASLPWQRDDI
+494 IFASLPWQRDDI

-529 PGTVDDV
+529 PNTVDDLV
-536 VYQAYQDRTDLEKA
+536 FQAYQDRTDLEKA
-550 LMNHIYNDRQDP
+550 LMSHIYNDR

>member
-1 MAKFE
+1 MPRFE

-23 LACNGVGALLMEPGT
+23 IECRGVGALLMEPGT

-50 LALTSPRREARVLV
+50 LALASPRREARVLV
-64 IGPLAATDQWALQA
+64 IGPLAAVDQWALQA

-103 LRSRGGKAVAKPTG
+103 LRSRGGAEVTRVTG
-117 GKGRGAGDDVR
+117 GPGRGASASPRGV
-128 ALHANRSWALTA
+128 HANRAWALAA
-140 RRDGEGLDRK
+140 RRDGVDLLREE
-150 AAAKAGPEVLG
+150 AVAGGPDILG
-161 DSRPRLVIEAI
+161 DVTPRLVIEAI

-181 RVGSKTMADVVL
+181 QVGSKTMADVVL
-193 AAVTDFDPDLV
+193 GAVTDFDPDLV

-212 KSVSSNASRLASRI
+212 KSISSNASRLAGRI
-226 GARVERRIGL
+226 GNRVERRIGL

-260 GRVQPNGERRA
+260 GRVQPDGTRRT

-299 RLEEIMG
+299 RLEEIMA
-306 ERSSVAIKDECLD
+306 ERSAVAIKSECLD
-319 LPDAVDTVLPVALS
+319 LPDAVDTVLPVTLS
-333 AKELKAYED
+333 AKESKAYED
-342 MRTRLQVEFREEDDV
+342 MRTKLQVEFREEDD
-357 KAVGGPGEADSATA
+357 ASAAGEATA
-371 MSRLVRMTR
+371 MNRLSRLIR

-391 DSGQVREI
+391 DEGQVREI
-399 GRAKARTIASLI
+399 GRSKAKTIASLI
-411 HDTLEDEQRVVVFG
+411 HDTLEDEKRVVVFG
-425 TFTHELAALEEEISD
+425 TFTRELQALEEEITD
-440 KRTQV
+440 KRTTV

-450 STKPEDRLRM
+450 STKPEDRLAI

-483 AVNELVTARNA
+483 AVNELVTASHA

-518 KSATTF
+518 KRSTTF

-529 PGTVDDV
+529 PDTVDDV
-536 VYQAYQDRTDLEKA
+536 VFQAYQDRTDLEKS
-550 LMNHIYNDRQDP
+550 LMNHIYNER